1 MNKRKFVCTLD
12 NVMLLHLSMDVESED
27 IQTMMVNKLMF
38 GIKIATSIWQQFID
52 KVHNGLEGAV
62 CFFAISV

>member
-1 MNKRKFVCTLD
+1 
-12 NVMLLHLSMDVESED
+12 
-27 IQTMMVNKLMF
+27 MF